1 MHTLNVHWPRVKI
14 SSAVLSSMPPDQSAL
29 RQQIAPTAEL
39 MDLPLARLVRRL
51 CSGFPV
57 SLALRAGIDPNPLIS
72 WLKAAGAQVSLLE
85 AKGVSH

>member
-1 MHTLNVHWPRVKI
+1 MQTLNVHWPKVKI
-14 SSAVLSSMPPDQSAL
+14 SSAIFSSMPPDQGTL
-29 RQQIAPTAEL
+29 RQQIAPAAEL
-39 MDLPLARLVRRL
+39 MEQPLTRLVRRL

-85 AKGVSH
+85 AKAVSS

>member
-1 MHTLNVHWPRVKI
+1 
-14 SSAVLSSMPPDQSAL
+14 MPPDQGAL
-29 RQQIAPTAEL
+29 RQQIAPAAEL

-57 SLALRAGIDPNPLIS
+57 SLSLRAGIDPNPLIS

-85 AKGVSH
+85 AKAVSN